1 MLTLLHQDLE
11 KIEHAAWISY
21 KRGQQGVYYP
31 EAMIRFQKSFY
42 MIFINSQST
51 TSSALVKGKPVSVV
65 PAGFVS
71 EALIL
76 RSE

>member
-1 MLTLLHQDLE
+1 MMLTLLHQDLE
-11 KIEHAAWISY
+11 KIEHAAWISC

-31 EAMIRFQKSFY
+31 EAMIRFRKSFY
-42 MIFINSQST
+42 MIFINSQSM
-51 TSSALVKGKPVSVV
+51 TSRALVKGKPDSV
-65 PAGFVS
+65 PADFVS